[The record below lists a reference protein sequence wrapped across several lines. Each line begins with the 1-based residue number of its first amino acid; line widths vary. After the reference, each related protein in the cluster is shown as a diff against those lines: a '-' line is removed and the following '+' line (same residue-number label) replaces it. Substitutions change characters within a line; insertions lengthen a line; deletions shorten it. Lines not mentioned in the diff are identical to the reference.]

1 MSDNNNNTS
10 IDQNKLVAERR
21 QKLTALREQGFDFP
35 NEFRRNTLA
44 GQVKAIYTE
53 HSNELLEERAIEVQ
67 VGGRMMTR
75 RIMGKASF
83 ATYQDRS
90 GKLQLFVQRDAVG
103 EEVYKS
109 FKTWDLGDIVWA
121 LSLIHILTLPTT
133 PYV

>member
-53 HSNELLEERAIEVQ
+53 HSNELLEERAIEV
-67 VGGRMMTR
+67 
-75 RIMGKASF
+75 
-83 ATYQDRS
+83 
-90 GKLQLFVQRDAVG
+90 
-103 EEVYKS
+103 
-109 FKTWDLGDIVWA
+109 
-121 LSLIHILTLPTT
+121 
-133 PYV
+133 